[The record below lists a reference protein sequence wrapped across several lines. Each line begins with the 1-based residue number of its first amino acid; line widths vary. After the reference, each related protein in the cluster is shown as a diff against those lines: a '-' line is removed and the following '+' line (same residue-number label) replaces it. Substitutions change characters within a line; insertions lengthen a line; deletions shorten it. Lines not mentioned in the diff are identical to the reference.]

1 MTTMPAAG
9 LSAAHAPLPGLRTP
23 ATRLLNVVRLYAANP
38 YTVLIL
44 PFFIL
49 IGILLV
55 NIAIWVLI
63 TIAAGPAAM
72 PQAQNGLQ
80 YSGAAFYPFVYF
92 LVVAVQAINITFSI
106 ALGYGTTRRN
116 FYLGT
121 VITFVL
127 LAASFAIVMAALGLI
142 EQLSGGWWLGGH
154 MFTAIYFGENW
165 WIRLLVFFFG
175 LLFALF
181 TGSGFAAVWVR
192 WKTTG
197 LVIAF
202 AVLALLVL
210 GSVFLLTLTGTWN
223 LVGAVFGGGP
233 LAFTAWLLIPAGLS
247 AIAGYFILRRATPR
261 S

>member
-1 MTTMPAAG
+1 MTTMPATG
-9 LSAAHAPLPGLRTP
+9 VSGPRAPLPGLRTP
-23 ATRLLNVVRLYAANP
+23 ATRLLNVIRLYAANP

-44 PFFIL
+44 PFIIL
-49 IGILLV
+49 LGILAV
-55 NIAIWVLI
+55 NVAIWVLI
-63 TIAAGPAAM
+63 NIAAGPQGM
-72 PQAQNGLQ
+72 PQAERGLQ
-80 YSGAAFYPFVYF
+80 YSGAGFYPFVYF

-121 VITFVL
+121 AITFVL
-127 LAASFAIVMAALGLI
+127 IAAVFAIAMGALGLV
-142 EQLSGGWWLGGH
+142 EQLTGGWWLGGH
-154 MFTAIYFGENW
+154 MFTSVYFGANW
-165 WIRLLVFFFG
+165 WTRLLVFFFG

-202 AVLALLVL
+202 AVLAALVL
-210 GSVFLLTLTGTWN
+210 GSVYLLTVSSSWS
-223 LVGAVFGGGP
+223 LVGAVFDGGP

-247 AIAGYFILRRATPR
+247 AVAGYFILRRATPR